1 MLLKG
6 KVGIVTGATA
16 GLGKAT
22 ALAMAREGAAVTLAG
37 RNVQDGEALLGEIR
51 SAGGRA
57 IFERT
62 DVTDPEAI
70 ERMVARTVEEFGRL
84 DIAYNNAGVESPGC
98 PVQDLDI
105 GAVKH
110 SYDVNVHSILLSM
123 KFEIPHMLKTG
134 GGSIVNAT
142 SILGLEASPGRAI
155 YVSAKHAICGL
166 TKTAAL
172 ELAAE
177 NIRVNAVAPG
187 PILTAML
194 VRDWGGGIDK
204 AAAIIPMGR
213 VGRAEEV
220 AEAVVWLCSD
230 RSSFVTGVI
239 LPIDGGTTCKMG

>member
-70 ERMVARTVEEFGRL
+70 ERMVARTVEEFGQL

-155 YVSAKHAICGL
+155 YVSA
-166 TKTAAL
+166 
-172 ELAAE
+172 
-177 NIRVNAVAPG
+177 
-187 PILTAML
+187 
-194 VRDWGGGIDK
+194 
-204 AAAIIPMGR
+204 IIPMGR

>member
-155 YVSAKHAICGL
+155 YVSA
-166 TKTAAL
+166 
-172 ELAAE
+172 
-177 NIRVNAVAPG
+177 
-187 PILTAML
+187 
-194 VRDWGGGIDK
+194 
-204 AAAIIPMGR
+204 IIPMGR